1 MISSPLWFISFLF
14 ISVHGG
20 SFHAKR
26 GGRFLEEPP
35 SVNTNVVVD
44 DNTHFWWPWSGV
56 QSFSAATGHQ
66 VAYEV
71 KAVVAAPETEGSTL
85 GKFWVVAVSI
95 YLMVSLLSYF
105 LWNQFLETEI
115 LDKTISETIVTKA
128 PNSELHRDSDS
139 EQEETEDFA
148 VPLRG
153 ALTSLWIAETSE
165 SCIIEG
171 SKAMLVVVILMFAY
185 RFFRFCWFPDCLVMW
200 TTVRVAEFVGLIAV
214 GGFIV
219 WCIKRPTMMK
229 YWTVVFCMMLY
240 MPAVSLP
247 PFQWGCSELA
257 GCMTLPKA
265 HWYVDHV
272 LDAIDCSLQ
281 GQTATLQLMSW
292 LLLSPWI
299 IPRMGMMWLMWLWF
313 VVTYLGWT
321 SAYFCIMN
329 EMFFDWKQV
338 LVRFGVLSLTLCAAH
353 FQMRSVKRSSFV
365 KFVAD
370 RKKESAAETMC
381 EILGS
386 MVPPH
391 VLEKAVMEPE
401 AHIAEKVRRATVL
414 FIMIEDF
421 DRIHEEQCE
430 GSCQS
435 LLNVLNKLFTSM
447 DEIFSKYEVTK
458 IETIKEEYVAAVGVT
473 PGDIQIDRDMGHGVL
488 LDRLFKAVN
497 EIFALQA
504 QHNVKF
510 RMGLHTGEVIGG
522 VIGKKLPRYRLFG
535 DTMNTAARMMQKG
548 QSNNLQFGEATKE
561 HTSDLVTCVYNGEVE
576 MKGKGPMKTWLFES
590 VHTDLEATPR
600 ETERPEAKPPTVGK
614 LLRKLLLPTG
624 ASTSLGETDTVTN
637 SLSKPDVTQQPG
649 SRQRL
654 ASSVALRGRRTST
667 YGTVKEDAAKRC
679 SVVLH
684 EEPSYWQSAVSA
696 LGHQRIAFTAEM
708 EEEWRM
714 DYHQH
719 EFCRKL
725 VRRGDQMIK
734 VLCAITALDTILMI
748 SSNSWHKGHDIYAA
762 DHRLPVF
769 VFCRTSVIVLIMALQ
784 FAFKRKLCREPA
796 LFQGLVTAGT
806 WLAVLLLYV
815 SYDAVCVS
823 QVNSVDRFQ
832 NRMVEEGTGWS
843 GMAALL
849 EDERL
854 MEVVAPEFALVF
866 FILTRALPFRV
877 VHMESFIVLAVMV
890 TFVVMPLRGS
900 NGLYFSLLGR
910 LMFIFNAIVNAVLAM
925 ANEANERKRY
935 MSLFSARVVQQRTA
949 TIIKTLMPPLVVKE
963 MCMLQG
969 RLPSHPFKEATI
981 AQSDLCGF
989 TAIASKRNASQ
1000 VVKLLGDLFGRFDVL
1015 TEKFSIYKVE
1025 TVGDAYIA
1033 GQAEQPLT
1041 ITHSPTAVILFG
1053 LAMVKETLDWAED
1066 LKEKV
1071 TCRVGVHHGACLGG
1085 VVGTEMQRYHLF
1097 GALMSGVEVLESTAP
1112 EGGVQVSKDCKE
1124 ATRRA
1129 LILERKP
1136 EDFFHFAE
1144 RQEPTLNTSKGEVH
1158 SYDEVGGKTFVV
1170 TMLDTSPI
1178 LAS

>member
-1 MISSPLWFISFLF
+1 
-14 ISVHGG
+14 
-20 SFHAKR
+20 
-26 GGRFLEEPP
+26 
-35 SVNTNVVVD
+35 VNTNVVVD

-548 QSNNLQFGEATKE
+548 QSKRLQFGEATME
-561 HTSDLVTCVYNGEVE
+561 HVKDHVACVYNGEVE
-576 MKGKGPMKTWLFES
+576 MKGKGPMQTWLFES
-590 VHTDLEATPR
+590 IDVTRTHESER
-600 ETERPEAKPPTVGK
+600 EPAEKPPTVGK
-614 LLRKLLLPTG
+614 LLRKMLRPTASARIPDQNIRKSVDLQGDEPLPTRMK
-624 ASTSLGETDTVTN
+624 TSAAITTSHSVSSFAQDVRSVSYDTVKDRTTRRYSIVLERP
-637 SLSKPDVTQQPG
+637 SLW
-649 SRQRL
+649 QRF
-654 ASSVALRGRRTST
+654 
-667 YGTVKEDAAKRC
+667 
-679 SVVLH
+679 
-684 EEPSYWQSAVSA
+684 VSA
-696 LGHQRIAFTAEM
+696 LGHEHIEFTPEM
-708 EEEWRM
+708 EKDWQNH
-714 DYHQH
+714 YHES

-725 VRRGDQMIK
+725 LPQCDTMIK
-734 VLCAITALDTILMI
+734 GVCAFSALDTILMI
-748 SSNSWHKGHDIYAA
+748 SSHSWHKEHDLYAA
-762 DHRLPVF
+762 GRRLHVF
-769 VFCRTSVIVLIMALQ
+769 VLCRLAVIVLIMVLQ
-784 FAFKRKLCREPA
+784 LVHKRKYCPNPGIM
-796 LFQGLVTAGT
+796 QGCVAAGV
-806 WLAVLLLYV
+806 WLAVFLVYI
-815 SYDAVCVS
+815 SFDAVTVS
-823 QVNSVDRFQ
+823 ESESLTTFQ
-832 NRMVEEGTGWS
+832 RQEGARTPAWQD
-843 GMAALL
+843 MTALFA
-849 EDERL
+849 DARL

-866 FILTRALPFRV
+866 FLMTRALSFRM
-877 VHMESFIVLAVMV
+877 VHMQSFLVLAVLV
-890 TFVVMPLRGS
+890 TFVVMPLRGPQ
-900 NGLYFSLLGR
+900 GLYFSMLGR
-910 LMFIFNAIVNAVLAM
+910 LMFMFNAIVSCVLALQD
-925 ANEANERKRY
+925 ESNERKRY
-935 MSLFSARVVQQRTA
+935 LSLSSAKLVQQRTA